1 MAARAALDAARV
13 VFGPLLKESASIDD
27 APSVDAR
34 AQAAS
39 RAAESVLHAVTGRAD
54 LSGQPLIGEARKLGR
69 LSLED
74 AYPLIALQAW
84 TERTRDDAT
93 PLTSERSTQEH
104 TVAADAFRS
113 LERAVRAL
121 ENAPQVQ
128 SAHSSF
134 APGPGTSNP
143 YSAPPLSAPPI
154 SPPPPRERPSTTP
167 PPFDQVR
174 DVRMLQEIDAPRSR
188 GAFVR
193 STGFIIGVFALLV
206 LGGAGAWYAYSQRT
220 DASDFQD
227 GVAAYQRGATEVAR
241 IAFAKAARS
250 APNDE
255 RPLVFLG
262 RLAREEGNLATARRF
277 LDAAI
282 RVAPQSAMANREL
295 AAVLLADGNP
305 ELARRFYV
313 RALQIDPN
321 DRLAQGFLGCALFRL
336 GRPEEAAR
344 WTDRAGPGDWT
355 PCVNAPAPASNAT
368 TPSATP
374 RR

>member
-13 VFGPLLKESASIDD
+13 VFGPLLKESESGAGVP
-27 APSVDAR
+27 AVEAR
-34 AQAAS
+34 ALAAS
-39 RAAESVLHAVTGRAD
+39 RAAESVLHAVTGRTD
-54 LSGQPLIGEARKLGR
+54 LSGQPLIGEARRLGR

-93 PLTSERSTQEH
+93 PLTGERLMQEH
-104 TVAADAFRS
+104 AVAADALRS
-113 LERAVRAL
+113 LEHAVRAL
-121 ENAPQVQ
+121 ENAPSAQ
-128 SAHSSF
+128 SGQSSF
-134 APGPGTSNP
+134 APRADASTPF
-143 YSAPPLSAPPI
+143 SAPPV
-154 SPPPPRERPSTTP
+154 SPSPPRERAANAPPS
-167 PPFDQVR
+167 FDQLR
-174 DVRMLQEIDAPRSR
+174 DVRMLEEIAAPPRR
-188 GAFVR
+188 GAFFR

-206 LGGAGAWYAYSQRT
+206 LGGAGGWYAYSQRNG
-220 DASDFQD
+220 ANDFQD
-227 GVAAYQRGATEVAR
+227 GVAAYQRGANEVAR
-241 IAFAKAARS
+241 IAFAKAARN

-262 RLAREEGNLATARRF
+262 RLSREEGNLASARRF

-321 DRLAQGFLGCALFRL
+321 DRLAQGFLGCALHRL
-336 GRPEEAAR
+336 GRAEEAAR

-355 PCVNAPAPASNAT
+355 PCLSAPAPPINAT

-374 RR
+374 RQ